1 MSGPEIPETVVA
13 QETPAAEPNTGE
25 PTVEASEASEASGE
39 GGEGGE
45 VEAAEGESEAADAAP
60 GEPGKRKR
68 RRRGKGGG
76 AAGPNANA
84 GERQGGGN
92 NEKPRDERRDGVGL
106 ELQKLV
112 ELATK
117 YPEIGPPLAELA
129 YKIEH
134 PEVGDQ
140 VVRMGL
146 DRSGE
151 AGGLGL
157 EYHLVTVNS
166 ARREGRW
173 LDALAKIGEAA
184 KAYAK
189 ADKHANGDEIRLL
202 QLVRIGFNVVLF
214 DAKDMSAAPVLAGPL
229 AEVLPALEDK
239 LGTDPL
245 FHVLLAQTL
254 WFSDRARAEAAWEL
268 ACTQKDP
275 ELAWNARG
283 TWAKEAEKD
292 GMRAEGIYRR
302 GLDVA
307 PQSAILHHNLAQ
319 TLLDRAEAPDVDV
332 EAARRLLREV
342 DDHLRLALREEGPR
356 GLRRHVHATRDR
368 LFALRNS
375 LPGGRHGGGNAGAPH
390 QRRERAPEVEAQP
403 PREFHPGDVVTG
415 RVCSLAPYGAFVAI
429 GGGMVGMVHKSE
441 LAHGPVGDVAQLLK
455 IGDELEVKVLE
466 LTPQQGGR
474 PRIALSRRALLP
486 VPAGHVERPR
496 QELRGGGGG
505 GGGDRGNFN
514 NNRGPGGPRGGNDRG
529 HGGPP
534 RRDRDQHPPPS
545 GPPAGKFLAA
555 GKVSLGELLLA
566 KLKEQEGK

>member
-13 QETPAAEPNTGE
+13 EEAATAEPNTGE
-25 PTVEASEASEASGE
+25 PVAE
-39 GGEGGE
+39 GAEE
-45 VEAAEGESEAADAAP
+45 VEAAGEESSDPA
-60 GEPGKRKR
+60 EPGKKRR

-76 AAGPNANA
+76 GANA
-84 GERQGGGN
+84 EGQKGPS
-92 NEKPRDERRDGVGL
+92 PRDDRREGVGI

-146 DRSGE
+146 DRSTE
-151 AGGLGL
+151 SGGLGL
-157 EYHLVTVNS
+157 EYHLVTVHT
-166 ARREGRW
+166 ARRESRW

-189 ADKHANGDEIRLL
+189 ATTHAPGDEVRLL
-202 QLVRIGFNVVLF
+202 QLVRIGFNVILF

-229 AEVLPALEDK
+229 AEVLPGLEGAL
-239 LGTDPL
+239 GNDPL
-245 FHVLLAQTL
+245 FHVLLAQTM
-254 WFSDRARAEAAWEL
+254 WFSDRARAEAAWEV
-268 ACTQKDP
+268 ACSRQDA
-275 ELAWNARG
+275 ELAWNSRG

-342 DDHLRLALREEGPR
+342 DDHLRLALREDGPR

-375 LPGGRHGGGNAGAPH
+375 LPGGRHGGGGQQ
-390 QRRERAPEVEAQP
+390 QRQRAPEPEPLP
-403 PREFHPGDVVTG
+403 PREVHPGDVVTG
-415 RVCSLAPYGAFVAI
+415 RVCSLAPYGAFVAL

-486 VPAGHVERPR
+486 VPPGHVERPR
-496 QELRGGGGG
+496 QEFRGGGGG
-505 GGGDRGNFN
+505 GGRDNNRGD
-514 NNRGPGGPRGGNDRG
+514 NRGPGGPRGG

-555 GKVSLGELLLA
+555 GKISLGELLLA